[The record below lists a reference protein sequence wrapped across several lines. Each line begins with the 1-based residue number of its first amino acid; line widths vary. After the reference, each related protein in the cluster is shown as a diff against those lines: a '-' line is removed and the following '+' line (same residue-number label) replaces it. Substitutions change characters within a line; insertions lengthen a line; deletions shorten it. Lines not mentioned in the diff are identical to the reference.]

1 MKHTR
6 YLFFGLLILSG
17 ALGFRKN
24 EDPAYIAQLKQ
35 KLHDRKTKYPE
46 EKIYVQFDKPFYKP
60 GETVWFNA
68 MVLNSNTHQPT
79 NVSNVVYVELIDPKG
94 NVADRKELLI
104 EQGSA
109 YGAFDF
115 APQSASG
122 LYQVRAF
129 TNWMKNFGEQNFFKK
144 TIQVQRV
151 ITPRLMLKLDFI
163 KKAYGAGDS
172 VTATLTATS
181 LQNQPAKDA
190 SVSMQ
195 ASLDGKVA
203 LAATFT
209 TDDFGISNIKFKLP
223 DTLNSPDGLLNLI
236 ISYNGLEESISR
248 SIPIVLNKIRLDFFP
263 EGGYAIANVSGNI
276 AFKALNEFEKG
287 ADVSGVILD
296 ENKNIVTRFESYH
309 MGMGAFEFTPLP
321 GKKYYA
327 QINSPAGNSSLLPL
341 PEVRVSGLTLNL
353 KEVSNSSVSWNISST
368 DLQSGYLVAQA
379 HGELVLTQAVQLKP
393 GGNILRVA
401 TDKFP
406 AGIAVFTLFTNDG
419 IAQCE
424 RLVFLNP
431 GKKLSIRVTSDKK
444 HYLPREKVT
453 LKIHTSDEYG
463 KGIPAKLS
471 LSVADNQLISFA
483 DDKQD
488 NLLSAML
495 LSSEVKGEIQEPS
508 FYFDPKE
515 PKAAKAID
523 YLLMTQGWRR
533 FTWNEILAD
542 TVQIVHAPERI
553 NTLSGKVVDKSNAG
567 VQSEVTLIEAGNKR
581 RIIQLKTTP
590 EGYFTFK
597 NIDPSVNIL
606 LLTRSSGNLE
616 VDKKQNF
623 SVSHQSRIILE
634 SDAEQIGETQV
645 EQGAVKRKRDTETS
659 FSMEEDQ
666 TTLNEVV
673 VVTGGLTV
681 HRRELGNQAITVRA
695 TDIEASSRL
704 NIATALS
711 GKVPGILISALSSNP
726 SAQTRIV
733 LRGTNSLGNGR
744 SEPLYVVNGIVMG
757 SSLNDNFSIGSFIDP
772 EDIDEITILSSAQ
785 AVALYGGEASNGV
798 ISITTRTR
806 FLYFTRNQQARYSSL
821 TIKPRQF
828 SATREFYAEPPAKD
842 KKREDFRTTIH
853 WAPSVIT
860 DSKGDATLSFFNND
874 AVSSFRITAEGF
886 NASGLLG
893 HEEQTY
899 HTLLPLSLDVK
910 LPEFLG
916 FEDRLR
922 LPVYVKNSTD
932 QLMSAEVSVNI
943 GDNFLLNGPATVNV
957 DVNPNSIKTVWFELS
972 PKAKAGDFPVSVS
985 MKSNDNQDK
994 INQVIRI
1001 KPVGFPM
1008 RLSFS
1013 AQKRDTTFN
1022 FTIHEAEKGT
1032 LEASLTAYPDVL
1044 SDLFAGAESI
1054 LREPHGCFEQV
1065 SSSTFPNILALQFM
1079 KQSGQIKKDVETR
1092 ALSLISS
1099 GYNQLTKYEIKG
1111 GGFEWY
1117 GKPPAHEG
1125 LTAYGLLEFTEMKK
1139 VFNGVDE
1146 EMLTRTRDWLLSR
1159 KDEKGGYTITQGK
1172 YGFSSASQ
1180 EVNNAY
1186 ITYALSETGTLNLEK
1201 EYTKSFTQAMSTK
1214 DMYQLALV
1222 ANTAFN
1228 LNKMKDYDKLISIFK
1243 ESISG
1248 DVIELKADHSITRS
1262 YGQSLYTETLA
1273 LWTLAILKNKTADN
1287 FLAITC
1293 IKSLVKQ
1300 RYYGGFGSTQA
1311 TTLALQS
1318 LTHFATRVRDT
1329 RGDGVI
1335 EILVNAKSAERIDYS
1350 KTTQE
1355 KIVMNKFAANLTDKQ
1370 QTLGVSFKETENAMP
1385 YSVDIAWYTKRPV
1398 SDTEC
1403 SVRISTSLS
1412 SVSTRVNET
1421 VRLAVSIRNVTNT
1434 GIPTTMA
1441 VIGIPSGLSI
1451 QPWQLKE
1458 LQEKQVFD
1466 FYEMM
1471 NGNLVLYYREMGPN
1485 EIRNIN
1491 LDLKA
1496 ELPGQ
1501 FTGAASCAYL
1511 YYTHEFKDWVAGN
1524 SIAVMP

>member
-1 MKHTR
+1 MRHTH
-6 YLFFGLLILSG
+6 YLFIGLLLLVG

-24 EDPAYIAQLKQ
+24 EDPAYIGRLKQ
-35 KLHDRKTKYPE
+35 KLHERNTKFPE

-60 GETVWFNA
+60 GEKVWFNA
-68 MVLNSNTHQPT
+68 MILNSNTHQPT
-79 NVSNVVYVELIDPKG
+79 TVSNVVYVELIDPKG

-109 YGAFDF
+109 HGAFDF
-115 APQSASG
+115 APLGISG

-129 TNWMKNFGEQNFFKK
+129 TNWMKNFGEQSYFKK

-151 ITPRLMLKLDFI
+151 ITPRLLLKLEFA

-172 VTATLTATS
+172 VSAKLTVTS
-181 LQNQPAKDA
+181 LQNHPAQSA
-190 SVSMQ
+190 SVAMQ
-195 ASLDGKVA
+195 ASLDGKA
-203 LAATFT
+203 TLAARFT
-209 TDDFGISNIKFKLP
+209 TDALGVSTIKFRLP

-263 EGGYAIANVSGNI
+263 EGGYALANVSENI
-276 AFKALNEFEKG
+276 AFKALNEFGKG

-296 ENKNIVTRFESYH
+296 ENKKIVTHFESYH
-309 MGMGAFEFTPLP
+309 LGMGAFEFTPLA

-341 PEVRVSGLTLNL
+341 PDARISGLALKLN
-353 KEVSNSSVSWNISST
+353 EITSTSVSWTISST

-379 HGELVLTQAVQLKP
+379 HGELLQTQAVQLKP
-393 GGNILRVA
+393 GINTVSMA

-419 IAQCE
+419 IAQRE
-424 RLVFLNP
+424 RLVFLNRD
-431 GKKLSIRVTSDKK
+431 KKLSIKLIPDKQQ
-444 HYLPREKVT
+444 YSPREKVT
-453 LKIHTSDEYG
+453 LKIHTSDEHG

-471 LSVADNQLISFA
+471 LSVADDQLISFA

-495 LSSEVKGEIQEPS
+495 LSSEVKGEIEEPS

-515 PKAAKAID
+515 PKAEKALD

-533 FTWNEILAD
+533 FTWNEVLAD
-542 TVQIVHAPERI
+542 TLQIAHAPERI
-553 NTLSGKVVDKSNAG
+553 NTVSGKIVDTNNTG
-567 VQSEVTLIEAGNKR
+567 VQSEVTLIEAGNRR
-581 RIIQLKTTP
+581 RIIQLKTTR

-606 LLTRSSGNLE
+606 LLTKSPVKLE
-616 VDKKQNF
+616 VNKQQNL
-623 SVSHQSRIILE
+623 SVSHESRIILT
-634 SDAEQIGETQV
+634 SDGERPGETRV
-645 EQGAVKRKRDTETS
+645 ESGTSKKKQDTETS
-659 FSMEEDQ
+659 FSMEQDE

-673 VVTGGLTV
+673 VVAGGLTV
-681 HRRELGNQAITVRA
+681 QRRELGSQATTVKA
-695 TDIEASSRL
+695 MDIGAGSSL
-704 NIATALS
+704 NIAAGLS
-711 GKVPGILISALSSNP
+711 GRVPGILISGSSSNP

-733 LRGTNSLGNGR
+733 LRGTSSLGSGR

-772 EDIDEITILSSAQ
+772 EDIDEMTILSSPQ

-798 ISITTRTR
+798 IIITTRSR
-806 FLYFTRNQQARYSSL
+806 FLSFKKGHEARYSSL
-821 TIKPRQF
+821 IIKPRQF

-853 WAPSVIT
+853 WAPSVVT
-860 DSKGDATLSFFNND
+860 DAKGDATLSFFNND

-886 NASGLLG
+886 NATGLLG
-893 HEEQTY
+893 RAEETF

-916 FEDRLR
+916 FEDRLK

-932 QLMSAEVSVNI
+932 KIMSAEVSVNI
-943 GDNFLLNGPATVNV
+943 TEGLSINGPTAVKV
-957 DVNPNSIKTVWFELS
+957 DVNPNSVKTIWFELS
-972 PKAKAGDFPVSVS
+972 PLGKFGNFPVSVS
-985 MKSNDNQDK
+985 MKSNDQLDEVNQ
-994 INQVIRI
+994 IIQV

-1013 AQKRDTTFN
+1013 SQKLDTTFS
-1022 FTIHEAEKGT
+1022 FSIQEAEKGT
-1032 LEASLTAYPDVL
+1032 LEASLTAFPDVL

-1079 KQSGQIKKDVETR
+1079 KESREIRKDVEGR
-1092 ALSLISS
+1092 ALSFISS
-1099 GYNQLTKYEIKG
+1099 GYNQLSRYEIQG

-1139 VFNGVDE
+1139 VFKGVNE
-1146 EMLTRTRDWLLSR
+1146 EMLARTRNWLLSR
-1159 KDEKGGYTITQGK
+1159 KDGKGGYIITQGK

-1186 ITYALSETGTLNLEK
+1186 ITYALSETGTFDLEK
-1201 EYTKSFTQAMSTK
+1201 EYSKSFTQAMITK
-1214 DMYQLALV
+1214 DMYQLALA
-1222 ANTAFN
+1222 ANTAYN
-1228 LNKMKDYDKLISIFK
+1228 LNKMLDYEKLINLFK
-1243 ESISG
+1243 EQVSG
-1248 DVIELKADHSITRS
+1248 TVITLEADHSITRS
-1262 YGQSLYTETLA
+1262 YGESLYTETLA
-1273 LWTLAILKNKTADN
+1273 LWTLAILKNKSPN
-1287 FLAITC
+1287 NLLASTC
-1293 IKSLVKQ
+1293 IQRLVKQ

-1311 TTLALQS
+1311 TTLALQA
-1318 LTHFATRVRDT
+1318 LTHFATHVREV
-1329 RGDGVI
+1329 RADGVI
-1335 EILVNAKSAERIDYS
+1335 EIQVNGKSAERAAYS
-1350 KTTQE
+1350 KTARD
-1355 KIVMNKFAANLTDKQ
+1355 KIVMNNFAANLTANR
-1370 QTLGVSFKETENAMP
+1370 QTLGVSFKETESAMP
-1385 YSVDIAWYTKRPV
+1385 YSLDVSWYTKRPA
-1398 SDTEC
+1398 SNNNC

-1412 SVSTRVNET
+1412 SVKTRVNET
-1421 VRLAVSIRNVTNT
+1421 VRLAVSLQNVTNK
-1434 GIPTTMA
+1434 GLPTTMA
-1441 VIGIPSGLSI
+1441 VIGIPSGLSV
-1451 QPWQLKE
+1451 QPWQLKD
-1458 LQEKQVFD
+1458 LQEKQAFD
-1466 FYEMM
+1466 FYEIM
-1471 NGNLVLYYREMGPN
+1471 NGNLILYYREMGPN
-1485 EIRNIN
+1485 EIRSIN
-1491 LDLKA
+1491 FDLKA

-1511 YYTHEFKDWVAGN
+1511 YYTNEFKDWVAGT
-1524 SIAVMP
+1524 SISVIP